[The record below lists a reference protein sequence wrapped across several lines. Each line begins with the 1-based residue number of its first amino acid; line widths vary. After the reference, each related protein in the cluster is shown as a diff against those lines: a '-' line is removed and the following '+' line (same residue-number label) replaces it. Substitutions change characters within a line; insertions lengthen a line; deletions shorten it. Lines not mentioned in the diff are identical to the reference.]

1 MEHDPKTPNPPAL
14 SNYPIGYLSNGGVQR
29 YLLEAESTTGF
40 VAFKIADGT
49 TLVSN
54 AMQISIAVSRSISF
68 WPCAGY
74 EDTTPD
80 GQIISFDCHG
90 NALTHLEVRALVGLE
105 YLDCSFNQLT
115 ELPLDDLTELQG
127 LDADNNQ
134 LTALDVRGLDALR
147 VLNCANNRLRKL
159 HLSGFDGLQILDC
172 SNNQLASLKL
182 DGCTSLQDS
191 KTTGNPIGSV
201 LPRGAPKTQKH

>member
-1 MEHDPKTPNPPAL
+1 MEHDLKNPTPPAL
-14 SNYPIGYLSNGGVQR
+14 SNYPIGYLSNGGAQR

-40 VAFKIADGT
+40 VAFKTADGT

-54 AMQISIAVSRSISF
+54 AMQISIAASRSMSF

-74 EDTTPD
+74 EDTTPA

-90 NALTHLEVRALVGLE
+90 NALTHLEVRGLVGLE

-115 ELPLDDLTELQG
+115 ELPLEGLTDLQG

-134 LTALDVRGLDALR
+134 LTSLDVRGLNALR
-147 VLNCANNRLRKL
+147 VLNCANNRLKKL
-159 HLSGFDGLQILDC
+159 DLSGLDGLQILDC
-172 SNNQLASLKL
+172 SNNQIASLKL
-182 DGCTSLQDS
+182 DGCTTVQDL
-191 KTTGNPIGSV
+191 KTTGNPLV
-201 LPRGAPKTQKH
+201 APRR

>member
-1 MEHDPKTPNPPAL
+1 MEPDQNTPNPPVL
-14 SNYPIGYLSNGGVQR
+14 SNNPIGYLANGGLQR

-40 VAFKIADGT
+40 VAFKLADGT

-54 AMQISIAVSRSISF
+54 AMQISIAASRSMSF

-74 EDTTPD
+74 KDTTPD

-90 NALTHLEVRALVGLE
+90 NALTHLEVRALSGLE

-115 ELPLDDLTELQG
+115 ELPLDGLADLQG

-134 LTALDVRGLDALR
+134 LTSLDVRGLDALR

-159 HLSGFDGLQILDC
+159 DLSGLDGLQILDC
-172 SNNQLASLKL
+172 SNNDLVSLKL
-182 DGCTSLQDS
+182 DGCTALQDS
-191 KTTGNPIGSV
+191 KTS
-201 LPRGAPKTQKH
+201 RG